1 MLLYRVHAGHFDTF
15 EPYYLY
21 SGSSDWRE
29 YYGGKSSKFE
39 NNFSVDTY
47 ELILLDFQSIQKV
60 KFFIKNFFG
69 KSDEIS
75 CSLQIWSHLRQKSLM
90 ENLHLI
96 VISIPYREIV
106 TLLFLSRKT

>member
-15 EPYYLY
+15 EP
-21 SGSSDWRE
+21 
-29 YYGGKSSKFE
+29 
-39 NNFSVDTY
+39 VDTY

-90 ENLHLI
+90 ENLHFI
-96 VISIPYREIV
+96 AISIPYREIV